1 MPVTDRWIS
10 DELEILVQERTA
22 GLERANQLL
31 RAENIESK
39 RAEEH
44 TSGLREYSG
53 ENGGV
58 AGAI

>member
-1 MPVTDRWIS
+1 MPIADRWIS
-10 DELEILVQERTA
+10 DELELLVQERTA
-22 GLERANQLL
+22 GLERANQML
-31 RAENIESK
+31 RAEIIERK

-44 TSGLREYSG
+44 YIRFTRISG